1 MDKKNFFEPE
11 VKVVVLDDA
20 NIICMSGEG
29 GGDPIIDE
37 GGGSDGDAD

>member
-20 NIICMSGEG
+20 NIICMSGEPKV
-29 GGDPIIDE
+29 DDE
-37 GGGSDGDAD
+37 ELD